1 MKEYAIYKGEELL
14 AIGTAQECAE
24 ELGVTDKYIYWLAT
38 PTAKRIAEG
47 RKNPHEATT
56 AVRI

>member
-1 MKEYAIYKGEELL
+1 MKEYAVYKGEELL

-24 ELGVTDKYIYWLAT
+24 GLGVTADYIYWLTT
-38 PTAKRIAEG
+38 PSGKRRSEG
-47 RKNPHEATT
+47 RKNPHKATT

>member
-1 MKEYAIYKGEELL
+1 VKEYAIYKGEELL

-24 ELGVTDKYIYWLAT
+24 ELGVTADYIYWLTT
-38 PTAKRIAEG
+38 PSGKRRAEG
-47 RKNPHEATT
+47 RKNPYEATT

>member
-1 MKEYAIYKGEELL
+1 MKEYAVYKGEIIL

-24 ELGVTDKYIYWLAT
+24 ELGVTTDYIYWLVT
-38 PTAKRIAEG
+38 PSGKRRAES
-47 RKNPHEATT
+47 RKKPEKAIT

>member
-1 MKEYAIYKGEELL
+1 MKEDAVYKGEKILS
-14 AIGTAQECAE
+14 IGTAQECAE
-24 ELGVTDKYIYWLAT
+24 ELGVTTDYIYWLTT
-38 PTAKRIAEG
+38 PSGKRRAES